1 MSRTYLIT
9 GAASGIGKA
18 TATRLKEQGNTV
30 IDADLKD
37 TDIVADLATP
47 DGRAQLVRRAGE
59 LSVGRLDQP
68 SIGAR
73 AMRSTARPRP
83 PSPDGY
89 AAPP

>member
-47 DGRAQLVRRAGE
+47 MAGRNWSGAQA
-59 LSVGRLDQP
+59 S
-68 SIGAR
+68 
-73 AMRSTARPRP
+73 
-83 PSPDGY
+83 
-89 AAPP
+89 